1 MNTTSASYAR
11 SSFVRARCPDASA
24 RTRTDFTRIVP
35 EVKISFTCVALARA
49 GSPVT
54 RTRVAIAVAVAVVDR
69 AVAVT
74 RVMTIRRHIRLGT
87 FARER

>member
-24 RTRTDFTRIVP
+24 RTRTDCTRIVP

-49 GSPVT
+49 GSPLT
-54 RTRVAIAVAVAVVDR
+54 RTRVAIALAVAVVDR

-74 RVMTIRRHIRLGT
+74 RGVRIHSTSRLGT